1 LINLKKLK
9 KTDLNF
15 CYDLIELDRENYLD
29 LIKIGWNKNGI
40 ELQFY
45 KDINY
50 SFGIFEN
57 KVLIAFMLGDLI
69 SVEKDS
75 EYEILVIYVKKSNR
89 RKGLATKLLRHLEEL
104 KKHLNLKKIHLE
116 VSKKNNDAIFFYKR
130 NDFNLMSIR
139 KNYYSEDDQ
148 RFDALCYS
156 KLL

>member
-1 LINLKKLK
+1 MINLKKLK